1 MMIWNYESYSA
12 AASVSFAPDRV
23 VTAIAI
29 VIRIVIVIGLDS
41 KILSDSVCV
50 FGWKIAGK
58 L

>member
-1 MMIWNYESYSA
+1 MIWNESYS

-29 VIRIVIVIGLDS
+29 VIMIVIGLDS
-41 KILSDSVCV
+41 KFLSDSVCV

>member
-1 MMIWNYESYSA
+1 MIWNYESYSA
-12 AASVSFAPDRV
+12 AASVSFAPDKV

-29 VIRIVIVIGLDS
+29 AIMMLIEIGLDP
-41 KILSDSVCV
+41 KILSDSVFV